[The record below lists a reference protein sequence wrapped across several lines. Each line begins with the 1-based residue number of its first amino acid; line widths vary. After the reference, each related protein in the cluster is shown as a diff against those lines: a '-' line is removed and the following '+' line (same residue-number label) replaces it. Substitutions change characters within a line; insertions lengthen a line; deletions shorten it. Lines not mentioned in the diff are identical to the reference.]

1 LNPGAAEYAGV
12 RTGVAQVQAFAGA
25 GALAGLGGV
34 SYVLGYKHFFE
45 QDFTAGAGF
54 MGIAVALI
62 GRSQPL
68 GVLVAALFFG
78 ALAYGGLV
86 VNQRVPSDLVNV
98 LRALVILFAISAHA
112 LFARWARR
120 SAA

>member
-1 LNPGAAEYAGV
+1 
-12 RTGVAQVQAFAGA
+12 
-25 GALAGLGGV
+25 
-34 SYVLGYKHFFE
+34 
-45 QDFTAGAGF
+45 

-62 GRSQPL
+62 GRSHPI
-68 GVLVAALFFG
+68 GVLLASLFFG

-86 VNQRVPSDLVNV
+86 VNQRVPADLVNV

-120 SAA
+120 SAT

>member
-1 LNPGAAEYAGV
+1 
-12 RTGVAQVQAFAGA
+12 
-25 GALAGLGGV
+25 
-34 SYVLGYKHFFE
+34 
-45 QDFTAGAGF
+45 

-62 GRSQPL
+62 GRNHPV

-86 VNQRVPSDLVNV
+86 VNRYVPADIVNV

-112 LFARWARR
+112 LFTRWAKQR
-120 SAA
+120 AA

>member
-1 LNPGAAEYAGV
+1 M
-12 RTGVAQVQAFAGA
+12 
-25 GALAGLGGV
+25 
-34 SYVLGYKHFFE
+34 LGYKHWFE

-62 GRSQPL
+62 GRNHPV

-86 VNQRVPSDLVNV
+86 VNRFVPADIVNV
-98 LRALVILFAISAHA
+98 LRALIILFAISAHA
-112 LFARWARR
+112 LFTRWARQR
-120 SAA
+120 AA